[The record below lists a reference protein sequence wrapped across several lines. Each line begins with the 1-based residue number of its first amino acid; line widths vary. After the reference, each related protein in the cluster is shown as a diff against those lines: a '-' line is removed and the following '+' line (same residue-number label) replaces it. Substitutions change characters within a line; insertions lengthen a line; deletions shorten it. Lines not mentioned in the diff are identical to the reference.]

1 MSYRSPVDGFQT
13 CYRCGADLADGASF
27 CPDCGATQR
36 LSTVPRRQ
44 ARRQERRPAWL
55 PFAIIGGGI
64 AAIAAGA
71 LLAVIL
77 GGDPD
82 GVATNPS
89 SSASVPASVG
99 GSSSAAP
106 SGSAASTPTPVPTP
120 EGAPVIP
127 NLGIA
132 VVTTDG
138 LNIRSGPSDG
148 AEVLGDLARD
158 RRLFVIGEPTEADD
172 LRWYRVA
179 TLTEPQIGYVA
190 TPIEVGDP
198 WIEQVEIDCPISP
211 MTAESLG
218 ALHGLEALHCFGNSE
233 IVVTGLV
240 DPPCCPYE
248 SPYVVSPEWLDPR
261 SQAYLRSGGGTD
273 IPFHAHPDAALE
285 PPAPGDTVRAT
296 GHYEDPAATTC
307 RATVDPAF
315 EGDAPP
321 LNPALVVLTCRS
333 TFVWTAYE

>member
-36 LSTVPRRQ
+36 LSAVPRRQ
-44 ARRQERRPAWL
+44 ARRQQRRPAWL
-55 PFAIIGGGI
+55 PFAIIGGAI

-77 GGDPD
+77 GGDRD
-82 GVATNPS
+82 GVATDP
-89 SSASVPASVG
+89 SASASLPASVA

-106 SGSAASTPTPVPTP
+106 SESASSTPTPVPTP
-120 EGAPVIP
+120 DGAPVIP

-132 VVTTDG
+132 SVTTDG

-179 TLTEPQIGYVA
+179 TLTEPMIGYVA

-198 WIEQVEIDCPISP
+198 WIEQVEIDCPTSP

-233 IVVTGLV
+233 IVVTGTV
-240 DPPCCPYE
+240 DPPCCASN
-248 SPYVVSPEWLDPR
+248 SPYAFTPEWLGP
-261 SQAYLRSGGGTD
+261 QFAVLINAGAGNH
-273 IPFHAHPDAALE
+273 IPFHGHPDADLDE
-285 PPAPGDTVRAT
+285 PTPGDVVRVT

-307 RATVDPAF
+307 RATVNP
-315 EGDAPP
+315 DAPDETEP
-321 LNPALVVLTCRS
+321 LNPALVVLNCRS
-333 TFVWTAYE
+333 TFVWTDYE